1 MFSHCM
7 PRLIVLLGL
16 AATLVLASAPASQ
29 AAEKSIWGPSTFSVG
44 DVNCPTGPDPCSA
57 FPIYKQ
63 LGADNYQ
70 FQIPWDTVALSRP
83 ANPRDPNDP
92 AYHWPTFADYDVQ
105 QAAQYGISLAVLVQG
120 TPSWAN
126 GGRSRAWAP
135 TNPQD
140 YADFMFAI
148 SKRYPSIHRWMIWG
162 EPSYGINF
170 QPMPAHSRVGPR
182 TYAKLLDLAYTTLK
196 QASPANI
203 VIGGMTLNG
212 GGAVSAPD
220 FIKFLRVGKG
230 KKARPPRMDL
240 WGHNPFE
247 GRFPNIKKKPI
258 GKFRGLN
265 DVDTLYRE
273 IQAAYGVK
281 TKGKGKKA
289 RVSKKLKVPRLW
301 LSEWTVLSE
310 ASPNLFGGFHVT
322 PQQQAAYI
330 TAAYQMVAS

>member
-1 MFSHCM
+1 
-7 PRLIVLLGL
+7 
-16 AATLVLASAPASQ
+16 
-29 AAEKSIWGPSTFSVG
+29 
-44 DVNCPTGPDPCSA
+44 
-57 FPIYKQ
+57 
-63 LGADNYQ
+63 
-70 FQIPWDTVALSRP
+70 
-83 ANPRDPNDP
+83 
-92 AYHWPTFADYDVQ
+92 
-105 QAAQYGISLAVLVQG
+105 
-120 TPSWAN
+120 
-126 GGRSRAWAP
+126 
-135 TNPQD
+135 
-140 YADFMFAI
+140 
-148 SKRYPSIHRWMIWG
+148 MIWG

-220 FIKFLRVGKG
+220 FVKFLRVGKG

-289 RVSKKLKVPRLW
+289 QVSKKLKVPRLW

-322 PQQQAAYI
+322 PAAAGRLHHRCVPDGAQAEVRDGTGLVPPRGRGGRTGTRAPPGDCSPP
-330 TAAYQMVAS
+330 TGQGSLPSTRTPPLRKCF